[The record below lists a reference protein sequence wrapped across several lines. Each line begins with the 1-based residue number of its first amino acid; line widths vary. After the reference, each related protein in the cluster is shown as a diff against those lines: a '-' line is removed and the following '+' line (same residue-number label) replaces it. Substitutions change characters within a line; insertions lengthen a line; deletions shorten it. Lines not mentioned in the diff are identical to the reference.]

1 MAPKL
6 FLFTAFAGAAA
17 CSAGAVRPRRACRSN
32 DSAQTG
38 QVISSQKGEIIAVRD
53 VVIKAPS
60 RHSGSVGPGS
70 QIGAA
75 TAAAAVMG
83 SPIAAASA
91 VGSVIGGNGGRA
103 ADDRMGE
110 EITIAIEGGKSVIV
124 VQERRRAAV
133 RGRRARG
140 DSPGRQQLGVRRR
153 DLARGA
159 RPSY

>member
-1 MAPKL
+1 MAPKI

-17 CSAGAVRPRRACRSN
+17 LSAGCSSPSSSLPVY

-91 VGSVIGGNGGRA
+91 VGSVIGGMAGAR

-124 VQERRRAAV
+124 VQERGEPPFAV
-133 RGRRARG
+133 GERVAILQGANTAVSG
-140 DSPGRQQLGVRRR
+140 GGTSHVVR
-153 DLARGA
+153 D
-159 RPSY
+159 PSY